1 MSERNRLRSFFAI
14 VYLNGILPMRAQPLY
29 LVSTIASPL
38 AFLFFVEVASHGTLL
53 AFGITGGLILT
64 ILTTGTSI
72 QADLVHFKQDLK
84 FQDIVVSSPVEAPVY
99 VAGMAFSEFVY
110 AIPGV
115 VIFVVLSLI
124 HLPGTPATGMRY
136 TLEGSVVLFGT
147 LLLVWAFAS
156 ALGFTVATYFADI
169 RETFVFSPLLSLILT
184 TLPPVYYPITFIP
197 PDLRWAAYLS
207 PTTYAAD
214 LVHRALCTMGSTVGP
229 TCYEAPSFG
238 AAALDWGVLIGLTAV
253 LFFLAATKARWR
265 EP

>member
-1 MSERNRLRSFFAI
+1 
-14 VYLNGILPMRAQPLY
+14 
-29 LVSTIASPL
+29 
-38 AFLFFVEVASHGTLL
+38 
-53 AFGITGGLILT
+53 
-64 ILTTGTSI
+64 
-72 QADLVHFKQDLK
+72 
-84 FQDIVVSSPVEAPVY
+84 
-99 VAGMAFSEFVY
+99 
-110 AIPGV
+110 
-115 VIFVVLSLI
+115 
-124 HLPGTPATGMRY
+124 MRY

>member
-1 MSERNRLRSFFAI
+1 MSDRHRFRSFLSI

-29 LVSTIASPL
+29 LVNTIASPL
-38 AFLFFVEVASHGTLL
+38 AFLFFVYVASHGALL

-64 ILTTGTSI
+64 ILTTGTGI
-72 QADLVHFKQDLK
+72 QADLVHYKQDLK
-84 FQDIVVSSPVEAPVY
+84 FQDVVVASPVEAPVY

-115 VIFVVLSLI
+115 GLFVLLSLI
-124 HLPGTPATGMRY
+124 HIPGAPPSGMHY
-136 TLEGSVVLFGT
+136 TLAGSLTLIGT
-147 LLLVWAFAS
+147 LVLVWAFAS
-156 ALGFTVATYFADI
+156 ALGFTIATYFQDI

-184 TLPPVYYPITFIP
+184 TLPPVYYPIGYIP
-197 PDLRWAAYLS
+197 ADLRWAAYLS

-214 LVHRALCTMGSTVGP
+214 LVHRALCTVVSTAPGS
-229 TCYEAPSFG
+229 CYETASLS
-238 AAALDWGVLIGLTAV
+238 AVAVDWGVLVGLTAV